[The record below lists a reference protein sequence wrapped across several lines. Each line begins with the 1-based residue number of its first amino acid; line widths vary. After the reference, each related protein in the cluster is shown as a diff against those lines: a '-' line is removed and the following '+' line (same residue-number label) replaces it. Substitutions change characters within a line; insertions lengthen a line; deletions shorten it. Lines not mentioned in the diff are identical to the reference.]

1 MVIHPVLGYKANW
14 IYYISA
20 WSVILSLH
28 VILVYN
34 YSPFSLEYAFTDAG
48 VQVGILALIGLGT
61 WYLVRYT
68 DLEILK
74 KSQVLINL
82 VFGGMTLLLIWF
94 VLSFGVLYLL
104 NKNDPSVIE
113 YLKETSYLRT
123 GMALVLF
130 SIVVLVYYT
139 INYYNHF
146 HEKLK
151 IEEQLKEN
159 ARELELAYLR
169 AQINP
174 HFLFNALNSVSSL
187 VVVNPDKAQ
196 EAIVELSE
204 YLRQN
209 MFLSRNRFV
218 TVKEELENI
227 KRYLQIEEIRYG
239 ERVSKQLNVPPECKK
254 MVLPSLIL
262 QPLFENAVKFGLHES
277 TGELKIFLDIKCQ
290 DDFLYIRLQNNYED
304 TSQTATG
311 TGRGLENV
319 RQRLRIIY
327 GRHDL
332 LMIDDKEREF
342 IVTMKVPQYI
352 SDPLNR
358 LES

>member
-1 MVIHPVLGYKANW
+1 MGIHPVLGRKANW
-14 IYYISA
+14 IYYILA

-34 YSPFSLEYAFTDAG
+34 DSPFSVKYAFTDAG
-48 VQVGILALIGLGT
+48 VQVGILAFIGLGT

-74 KSQVLINL
+74 RSHVLINL
-82 VFGGMTLLLIWF
+82 VFGGIALLLIWF

-104 NKNDPSVIE
+104 FHEDPLVIE
-113 YLKETSYLRT
+113 YLKATLFIRT

-146 HEKLK
+146 HEKLR
-151 IEEQLKEN
+151 IEERLKEN

-187 VVVNPDKAQ
+187 VVINPDKAQ
-196 EAIVELSE
+196 ETIVELSE

-209 MFLSRNRFV
+209 MFLSRKRFV
-218 TVKEELENI
+218 TVEQETENI
-227 KRYLQIEEIRYG
+227 KRYLEIEEIRYG
-239 ERVSKQLNVPPECKK
+239 ERISKELNIPPGCKN

-277 TGELKIFLDIKCQ
+277 TGDLRILLDIKCH
-290 DDFLYIRLQNNYED
+290 DDFLYIRVQNNYED
-304 TSQTATG
+304 TSQTAAG

-319 RQRLRIIY
+319 RQRLSIIY
-327 GRHDL
+327 NRHDL
-332 LMIDDKEREF
+332 LNIEDTGHEF

-352 SDPLNR
+352 EDALNR

>member
-1 MVIHPVLGYKANW
+1 MATHPVLGRKANW
-14 IYYISA
+14 IYYILA

-34 YSPFSLEYAFTDAG
+34 YSTFSLKYAFTDAG
-48 VQVGILALIGLGT
+48 IQVGMLALIGLGT

-68 DLEILK
+68 DMEMLK
-74 KSQVLINL
+74 RSHVLVNL
-82 VFGGMTLLLIWF
+82 VFGGITLLLIWF

-104 NKNDPSVIE
+104 FKDDPSVIE
-113 YLKETSYLRT
+113 YLRETSYLRS

-146 HEKLK
+146 HEKLRT
-151 IEEQLKEN
+151 EEQLKEN

-187 VVVNPDKAQ
+187 VVINPDKAQ
-196 EAIVELSE
+196 ETIVELSE

-209 MFLSRNRFV
+209 MFLSRKRFV

-227 KRYLQIEEIRYG
+227 TRYLEIEEIRYG
-239 ERVSKQLNVPPECKK
+239 ERVSKTFKIPSECEN
-254 MVLPSLIL
+254 MALPSLIL

-277 TGELKIFLDIKCQ
+277 TGILKVFLDIRCN
-290 DDFLYIRLQNNYED
+290 DDFLYIRIQNNYD
-304 TSQTATG
+304 DNAQTAAG

-319 RQRLRIIY
+319 RQRLSIIY
-327 GRHDL
+327 QRNDL
-332 LMIDDKEREF
+332 LNVEDKENEF
-342 IVTMKVPQYI
+342 VVTLKIPQYI
-352 SDPLNR
+352 EDPLNR

>member
-1 MVIHPVLGYKANW
+1 M
-14 IYYISA
+14 
-20 WSVILSLH
+20 SLH
-28 VILVYN
+28 VVLVYN
-34 YSPFSLEYAFTDAG
+34 FSSFSLKYAFTDA
-48 VQVGILALIGLGT
+48 VLQVGILALIGLGT

-74 KSQVLINL
+74 KTHVLINL
-82 VFGGMTLLLIWF
+82 VFGGITLLLIWF
-94 VLSFGVLYLL
+94 VLSFGTLYLL
-104 NKNDPSVIE
+104 FKDDPSVLE
-113 YLKETSYLRT
+113 YLKESLFLRT
-123 GMALVLF
+123 GIALILF

-146 HEKLK
+146 HEKLRN
-151 IEEQLKEN
+151 EERLKEN

-169 AQINP
+169 AQVNP

-187 VVVNPDKAQ
+187 VVIDPDKAQ
-196 EAIVELSE
+196 ETVVELSE

-209 MFLSRNRFV
+209 MFLSRKRFV
-218 TVKEELENI
+218 TVKEEIENI

-239 ERVSKQLNVPPECKK
+239 ERITKQLNIPPECKN

-277 TGELKIFLDIKCQ
+277 TGELRIFFDITCH

-304 TSQTATG
+304 TSQTAAG

-319 RQRLRIIY
+319 KQRLRIIY

-332 LMIDDKEREF
+332 LKVEDKDREF
-342 IVTMKVPQYI
+342 IVTMNIPQYI
-352 SDPLNR
+352 NDPLNR